1 MLFLDIVDALPK
13 RVDTISSFSDSKTS
27 SLFDFKRAFLLDSKN
42 KKYNDDFCSHKETIC
57 NTQRKENDNP
67 LEMLKDFQRRHKNQK
82 VQTETQTKGNKLI
95 SERKKEIVSML
106 SKDEINYNKKYPSRT
121 LSLLSNENG
130 KSLVLTSLELMKT
143 KLATKQTKKM
153 KSIL

>member
-1 MLFLDIVDALPK
+1 MIFLDIVDALPK
-13 RVDTISSFSDSKTS
+13 RADTISSFSDSKTS
-27 SLFDFKRAFLLDSKN
+27 SLFDFKRAFILDSKN
-42 KKYNDDFCSHKETIC
+42 KKYNDFCSHRETIC
-57 NTQRKENDNP
+57 STQRKENDNP

-106 SKDEINYNKKYPSRT
+106 SKDEINYNKKYPNRT

-143 KLATKQTKKM
+143 KLATKQTKRM